1 VRKDAENDDEDNR
14 GRDPG
19 PEFVYVHNLVAE
31 EGYHQSADSDDDDAG
46 ESRADDGVDGGPAE
60 AGKDVENRNCD
71 TLAEV
76 SQLGKNLVTH

>member
-1 VRKDAENDDEDNR
+1 
-14 GRDPG
+14 
-19 PEFVYVHNLVAE
+19 VHNLVAK

-46 ESRADDGVDGGPAE
+46 ESRHIVVHGIDQLCADDGVDGGPAE